1 MGALSA
7 RALGAKLGSSARPV
21 FTVFQSMEE
30 VQEEVKKEPYHAL
43 VADDNGL
50 IFYKKILSN
59 FENLCK
65 SNGIIFFEIGA
76 YQAGSICDYAAECNL
91 YAECVKDYI
100 NNDRVIVVK
109 NSKRGI

>member
-1 MGALSA
+1 M
-7 RALGAKLGSSARPV
+7 
-21 FTVFQSMEE
+21 
-30 VQEEVKKEPYHAL
+30 
-43 VADDNGL
+43 
-50 IFYKKILSN
+50 
-59 FENLCK
+59 K